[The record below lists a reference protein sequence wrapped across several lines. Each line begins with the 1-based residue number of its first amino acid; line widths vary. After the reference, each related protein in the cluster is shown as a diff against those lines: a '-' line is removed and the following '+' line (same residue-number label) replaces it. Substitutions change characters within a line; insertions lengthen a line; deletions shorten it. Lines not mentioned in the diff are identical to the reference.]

1 MLLFWDIFNWDA
13 GILHFV
19 MILVATFWSM
29 AKDYKLFFFCFCHF
43 LLEDSRCLS
52 VLGTHGMCL
61 SVLAAGT
68 GWSGCQGMKFPLHV
82 AESFRAA
89 WRLRGCQALEQL
101 CLSEAA
107 GRVGASA
114 HFSVSEPR
122 LFKRAPAVLIT
133 HSLGALTHS
142 TQHVAVHVWKYT
154 SASGGWKKNSRT
166 HLSALV
172 RHWLLLVCNRLYGWP
187 LYLFNITF

>member
-1 MLLFWDIFNWDA
+1 MF
-13 GILHFV
+13 
-19 MILVATFWSM
+19 
-29 AKDYKLFFFCFCHF
+29 
-43 LLEDSRCLS
+43 
-52 VLGTHGMCL
+52 L

-82 AESFRAA
+82 AESFRVA

-101 CLSEAA
+101 CLPEAA

-133 HSLGALTHS
+133 HSLGALSHS

-154 SASGGWKKNSRT
+154 SASGGWKKT
-166 HLSALV
+166 VALICQLWWGAGYCQFV
-172 RHWLLLVCNRLYGWP
+172 IGSMDGRLIFSTSCFKEVFQWWWCLAYLEVDSKRMLLLKHSLYP
-187 LYLFNITF
+187 MS